1 MMEKKDRLFGMALG
15 RMELPSADIPDFFT
29 FPHFSAVELPA
40 EYWTKPPAGS
50 PHRSLPLERFSSV
63 CCGNIM
69 ETALCGVIVRTLPAR
84 RREFAEEAGRVLT
97 ALARKGVDSAVLDC
111 NLEEVLGDPVTEEAM
126 RDILL
131 RLGPVLLK
139 NGMTLILPFRVPSQ
153 HRPGELGRFLRRSLL
168 PCVKTR
174 LEVHPFEGEALTPET
189 SGGALRLDLHS
200 ILFVYNAD
208 SGGRI
213 RKNHVLPWLDWT
225 EKLGVRIPFLLCP
238 KSQRQR
244 MSLPE
249 ASVWDGI
256 AEELQNG

>member
-29 FPHFSAVELPA
+29 FPHFSAVELPS
-40 EYWTKPPAGS
+40 EYWTKPADSGS
-50 PHRSLPLERFSSV
+50 RRSLPLDRFPSI

-69 ETALCGVIVRTLPAR
+69 ETALCGVIVRTLPGR

-97 ALARKGVDSAVLDC
+97 ELARKGIDSAVLDC
-111 NLEEVLGDPVTEEAM
+111 NLEEILGDPGTEEAM

-131 RLGPVLLK
+131 RLAPVLLK
-139 NGMTLILPFRVPSQ
+139 NGMTLILPFRAPSR
-153 HRPGELGRFLRRSLL
+153 HSPGELSRFLRRTLI

-174 LEVHPFEGEALTPET
+174 LEVHPFEGEVPKPET
-189 SGGALRLDLHS
+189 SGGTLRLDLHS
-200 ILFVYNAD
+200 VLFVYNAD

-213 RKNHVLPWLDWT
+213 RKSHVQPWLDWT
-225 EKLGVRIPFLLCP
+225 EHLGVRIPFLLCP

-244 MSLPE
+244 MALPE
-249 ASVWDGI
+249 ASAWDRI